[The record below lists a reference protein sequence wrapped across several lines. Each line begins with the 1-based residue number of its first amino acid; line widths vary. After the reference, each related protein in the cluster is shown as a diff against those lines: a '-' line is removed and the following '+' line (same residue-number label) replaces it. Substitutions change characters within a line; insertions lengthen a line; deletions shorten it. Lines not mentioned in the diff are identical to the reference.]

1 MSTEVM
7 KKLEL
12 VTAISEK
19 SELSK
24 KDSEKALKA
33 FEEVIT
39 ETLASGRPVQM
50 VGFGTFDVTD
60 RAARVGRNPKT
71 GEELQ
76 IPAMKTPKFKA
87 GKPLKDALK

>member
-60 RAARVGRNPKT
+60 RAARTGRNPKT